1 MEELSE
7 ILNLFPKISDQ
18 ARKDF
23 TKCIYEKKFNKGTL
37 LLKQGEICKY
47 IYFLKEGF
55 ARGFYY
61 HEGKEFTLWFGLEN
75 DIITSMYSFVS
86 QKNSFESIEFLENS
100 IVYCLEYE
108 QLQRLYKQHIEINLI
123 GRLFT
128 EKYYIKLEER
138 VMSLQFQS
146 ALERYN
152 QIIKNKPN
160 LLQRASLGHIASY
173 LGITQETLSRIR
185 SKT

>member
-1 MEELSE
+1 MEEFSE
-7 ILNLFPKISDQ
+7 ILNLLPKISEQ
-18 ARKDF
+18 AREDF
-23 TKCIYEKKFNKGTL
+23 TKCIFERKVTKGTL
-37 LLKQGEICKY
+37 ILKQGEICRY

-61 HEGKEFTLWFGLEN
+61 QDGKEFTLWFGFEN
-75 DIITSMYSFVS
+75 DIIASMYSFVS
-86 QKNSFESIEFLENS
+86 QKNSFESIEILENS

-128 EKYYIKLEER
+128 EKYYIRLEER
-138 VMSLQFQS
+138 VMSLQFQT
-146 ALERYN
+146 AQERYN
-152 QIIKNKPN
+152 QIIKTNPR
-160 LLQRASLGHIASY
+160 LIQRASLGHIASY

-185 SKT
+185 AKT

>member
-1 MEELSE
+1 MEDYSEL
-7 ILNLFPKISDQ
+7 LTLFPKISDQ
-18 ARKDF
+18 ARLDF
-23 TKCIYEKKFNKGTL
+23 TKCISKKGFNKGDL
-37 LLKQGEICKY
+37 LLKQGEICKH

-75 DIITSMYSFVS
+75 DIIASMYSFVS
-86 QKNSFESIEFLENS
+86 QKQSFESIEFLENS
-100 IVYCLEYE
+100 VVYCLEYG

-128 EKYYIKLEER
+128 ERYYLKLEER

-152 QIIKNKPN
+152 QIIKNTPN
-160 LLQRASLGHIASY
+160 LIQRASLGHIASY

-185 SKT
+185 AKT